1 MAQDRKQDVATG
13 AGDGSGK
20 SGNRVTASEPR
31 LPPRKVRELD
41 DEARAVL
48 RDFLKGGAD
57 RFLSEGPDAVR
68 MPNVFALLMHHPK
81 LAGPW
86 LTYNNVLL
94 STPSIEP
101 RLRELMILRVAWRT
115 RSPYE
120 WLQHVRMAK
129 QLGLTAEHIN
139 AIAGLSSAAP
149 WTPLEADLLAA
160 TDQLLDR
167 YVIDDATWARLAE
180 RLDKRQLMEV
190 VFVVG
195 SYTCLAMA
203 FNSAGLEL
211 DPELHGI
218 EAPRIPER

>member
-1 MAQDRKQDVATG
+1 MAQDPKENIGTV
-13 AGDGSGK
+13 
-20 SGNRVTASEPR
+20 PR
-31 LPPRKVRELD
+31 LQPMRVAELD

-57 RFLSEGPDAVR
+57 RFLSEGPDALR
-68 MPNVFALLMHHPK
+68 MPNVISMLMHHPK

-94 STPSIEP
+94 STPSIDP
-101 RLRELMILRVAWRT
+101 RLRELMILHVAWRT
-115 RSPYE
+115 RSRYE
-120 WLQHVRMAK
+120 WLQHVRMGK
-129 QLGLTAEHIN
+129 QLGLTAEQIN
-139 AIAGLSSAAP
+139 TIAGLSSGAA

-160 TDQLLDR
+160 TDQLIDH

-190 VFVVG
+190 VFIVG

-203 FNSAGLEL
+203 FNSFGLEL
-211 DPELHGI
+211 DPELLAI
-218 EAPRIPER
+218 EAPMPEAKGR